1 VKQNEKERDAAW
13 FASAAL
19 HIVLGLAILWVLSL
33 PMPLEQWLVQHHVG
47 PQQESIRYIATAQQT
62 TAAPHAGGNGRT
74 QKGPV
79 PPPAKLVAPITIP
92 VGVPDTKP
100 GAKPVPEAATG
111 PVISAGG
118 AGPGIMPM
126 LTDARIWLP
135 PGAVNVAP
143 LSDSA
148 RFDSAF
154 HESVQ
159 HLQDLAKK
167 QAGAI
172 NGVFSAGGK
181 KYGLDSNNIYIADYK
196 IPAALLALL
205 PIHPSGPASQEY
217 TTSGRQIADV
227 NYQAGRALDAEDFKT
242 AVKRI
247 RQRKEREKRDKE
259 IAAGKTP
266 TTAVDAPVETPVHK
280 KPMVDPIALTP
291 PE

>member
-1 VKQNEKERDAAW
+1 VKQHEKERDAAW
-13 FASAAL
+13 FASVAL
-19 HIVLGLAILWVLSL
+19 HIVLGVAILWVLSL
-33 PMPLEQWLVQHHVG
+33 PMPLDQWLVQHHLA
-47 PQQESIRYIATAQQT
+47 PQQESVHYIATQPQT
-62 TAAPHAGGNGRT
+62 NAAVHAGGNGKT
-74 QKGPV
+74 MQGPII
-79 PPPAKLVAPITIP
+79 APKELRAPVEIP
-92 VGVPDTKP
+92 VGVPEPKP
-100 GAKPVPEAATG
+100 GAKPVPEVGTG

-143 LSDSA
+143 ISDSA

-154 HESVQ
+154 HESVL

-167 QAGAI
+167 QAGSL

-181 KYGLDSNNIYIADYK
+181 KYGVDSNNIYIADYK

-217 TTSGRQIADV
+217 TTNGRQVAEV

-280 KPMVDPIALTP
+280 KPLVDPIALQP

>member
-1 VKQNEKERDAAW
+1 VKQQEKERDAAW
-13 FASAAL
+13 FASVAL
-19 HIVLGLAILWVLSL
+19 HVVLGVGILWVLSL
-33 PMPLEQWLVQHHVG
+33 PMPLDQWLVQHHMA
-47 PQQESIRYIATAQQT
+47 PQQEGVRYIATAPQT
-62 TAAPHAGGNGRT
+62 SPRVHAGGNGKT
-74 QKGPV
+74 QRGP
-79 PPPAKLVAPITIP
+79 ALAPRELRAPVTIP

-100 GAKPVPEAATG
+100 GAKPVPEAGTG
-111 PVISAGG
+111 PVVSAGG

-126 LTDARIWLP
+126 LSDSRLWLP
-135 PGAVNVAP
+135 AGPVNVAP

-154 HESVQ
+154 HESVL

-167 QAGAI
+167 QAGSL
-172 NGVFSAGGK
+172 NGVFQAGGK

-196 IPAALLALL
+196 IPSALLALL

-217 TTSGRQIADV
+217 TTSGRQVAEV

-247 RQRKEREKRDKE
+247 RQRKEREKREKE
-259 IAAGKTP
+259 IAQGKTP
-266 TTAVDAPVETPVHK
+266 SAVEAPVETPVRK
-280 KPMVDPIALTP
+280 APMVDPIALQP